1 MNLDTNESRD
11 PIWLLGKEKFIYDIE
26 EKYEWADIV
35 IARCGALTISEFME
49 AGIASILIP
58 FPYAVDNHQYYNAKI
73 LEDKKA
79 AYIVNENEIES
90 KILQVLLKLKRHEC
104 FFMALKAQEN
114 KLSSNVTQKIYTYCE
129 EIINEK

>member
-1 MNLDTNESRD
+1 M
-11 PIWLLGKEKFIYDIE
+11 
-26 EKYEWADIV
+26 
-35 IARCGALTISEFME
+35 
-49 AGIASILIP
+49 IP